1 MTSKVIIAVLV
12 VLNGFLLFKFS
23 LHESNSEPIKW
34 SLYELENYGLEQFQD
49 SARSKVLKEYKGE
62 GVFVIT
68 FINEMGCISC
78 IVVV

>member
-23 LHESNSEPIKW
+23 SKESNNIPIQK
-34 SLYELENYGLEQFQD
+34 SIYELDNYGLEHFRD

-62 GVFVIT
+62 GVFAIT
-68 FINEMGCISC
+68 FINELGM
-78 IVVV
+78 